1 MAVRVCEVCGE
12 ANEPSARFCRV
23 CDAYLGW
30 DSGAATLDGEPLT
43 GTIPT
48 VIDPAVADADADAA
62 AAGPAP
68 TPTPAPTETAQGTDA
83 GAAPGATTAAKAATA
98 ETATAETGAAATTP
112 IAATGAAAGAAA
124 ATQPG
129 ATKPVPEA
137 SAPGP
142 SAPSSTTQ
150 PHPAASARI
159 EAPEAVLDIIEAT
172 VGPGAPV
179 TVVLRLTNPSSI
191 VDGYAIEPVSPPQWL
206 EFSHGDT
213 HLMPDQELAVPLE
226 LGLRADVLVLA
237 QRVALTFRVSSQAD
251 PDRSVEVA
259 LQLTVPPL
267 GPSATL
273 EVRPSLIRLED
284 HAAGEF
290 SVRLD
295 NRAANFPQTVR
306 LTAADAEGVV
316 RFAFAPDVVT
326 VPPGQVVELEVSF
339 TAPEPEPGRELSR
352 QITVEAGNDAGR
364 AAVPLTLVQRTAA
377 EPVDAPVR
385 VRIEPSSLR
394 VDRGNTADF
403 DVLLDHRGGHKQVTL
418 SLAGRDPGRAIG
430 FAFSSAQVVL
440 EPGAVAHVRGRLAAP
455 APPRG
460 GTVQYPFSVV
470 ASDGV
475 QDVEA
480 AATVELTSPPEPILT
495 AAIRLDP
502 PSQLV
507 VNERQAV
514 FQVTVDN
521 RRGVDPLGVRL
532 EGASEDGTARLT
544 FTPAELVVP
553 PGQGV
558 VSRLVV
564 DAPRPEPSE
573 SATRRFRVIATD
585 GVHSIEADAALTQ
598 ASADRRPVTSR
609 ILVTIGGLLVLIGA
623 FAEWFANFPPFLPS
637 VDLIGALVRGQL
649 NLGDIT
655 LSEPPIRVWVILFGA
670 LMLLGMIGKSGRL
683 TRVSAVLIVLV
694 TVAWLIFLAVAAFVP
709 PLGLGLFLIWI
720 GCVLGFVGGILARPR
735 PEN

>member
-43 GTIPT
+43 GTVPT
-48 VIDPAVADADADAA
+48 IVDPAVADAGAAAPDVALATAGEAPEPVSGETQQTADAGGGPGA
-62 AAGPAP
+62 PPSAAATTGAAATSAAGAASAAGPAP
-68 TPTPAPTETAQGTDA
+68 GTS
-83 GAAPGATTAAKAATA
+83 
-98 ETATAETGAAATTP
+98 
-112 IAATGAAAGAAA
+112 
-124 ATQPG
+124 PG
-129 ATKPVPEA
+129 ATKPTPET

-150 PHPAASARI
+150 PHPAASARV
-159 EAPEAVLDIIEAT
+159 EAPEAVLDIAEAT
-172 VGPGAPV
+172 IGPSAPV
-179 TVVLRLTNPSSI
+179 TLVLRLTNPSSI
-191 VDGYAIEPVSPPQWL
+191 VDGYAIEPIAPPQWL

-213 HLMPDQELAVPLE
+213 HLMPDQELAVPLT

-237 QRVALTFRVSSQAD
+237 QRVALTFRVSSLAD
-251 PDRSVEVA
+251 PERGVEVA
-259 LQLTVPPL
+259 VQLTVPPL

-290 SVRLD
+290 TVRLD

-339 TAPEPEPGRELSR
+339 TAPAPEPGRELSR

-385 VRIEPSSLR
+385 VRVEPSSLR
-394 VDRGNTADF
+394 VERGNTADF
-403 DVLLDHRGGHKQVTL
+403 DVLLDHRGGHRQVTL

-480 AATVELTSPPEPILT
+480 AGTVELSSPPEPILT
-495 AAIRLDP
+495 AAIRVDP

-521 RRGVDPLGVRL
+521 RRGVEPLGVRL
-532 EGASEDGTARLT
+532 EGASEDGTARLA

-558 VSRLVV
+558 VARLVV
-564 DAPRPEPSE
+564 EAPRPEPSE

-585 GVHSIEADAALTQ
+585 GVRSIEADAALTQ

-609 ILVTIGGLLVLIGA
+609 VLVTIGGLLVLIGA
-623 FAEWFANFPPFLPS
+623 FAEWFASFPPFLPS
-637 VDLIGALVRGQL
+637 VELIGALVRGQL

-670 LMLLGMIGKSGRL
+670 LMLLGMIGRSGRL

-709 PLGLGLFLIWI
+709 PLGLGLFLVWL
-720 GCVLGFVGGILARPR
+720 GCVLGFIGGILARPR